1 MNIINHFQNILL
13 SSDQKNALE
22 QIEAFLNGEDHIFI
36 LQGYAGTGKTTILKG
51 IIDYIFS
58 LKLKAEVMAPT
69 GKAARILRDK
79 TGLGNTI
86 HKCIYNF
93 KELRTFENNE
103 DAEDTFHYYFPIEQI
118 NENQLIL
125 IVDES
130 SMISSKKSN
139 HELFTFGTNVL
150 LDDLITFSKIPS
162 SKNKIIFVGDPA
174 QLPPVGDNLSNALN
188 PEYFRN
194 LGLNVR
200 SVVLETV
207 HRQKQNSILENAFKI
222 RSLINSPIKSSL
234 EFIYDTDTFIDLPN
248 NEISSR
254 YIQEFPSIEI
264 GNGVVICFSNNQC
277 YQYNIALRAKLFP
290 GLLSV
295 AVGDLLMVTH
305 NNYYSYEVELMN
317 GEMAKVT
324 NISNSVIERKNIPVF
339 DTINGKRVKK
349 LINLSFRELTIKLE
363 NHPNSFNCLIIDSLL
378 NAPARDLSI
387 LEMKALYV
395 DFVMRFNVEQTSRK
409 EGGLPIFKVGSLE
422 FKERLKTDSFF
433 NALRVKYGYSITCH
447 KAQGGEWDTVFVDY
461 YGRTSLKDEPL
472 RWSYTATTRARNKC
486 YVTNA
491 PNISQFSG
499 FSIQDIGILKSI
511 PSKFLQLQNIP
522 VSPFHQMN
530 QHLAK
535 SFKYWEL
542 KSKFDLTHYVILNI
556 QSLGEFRE
564 RYSIQCGQETIE
576 IQSDHNQAGIFND
589 FQIVDTKFS
598 EIANEL
604 LEIVNLSFPIIFNL
618 DYSPSNELFVKIL
631 GLMQASTEDAGV
643 MISNVEENIPQYYVN
658 YYLVTDAKAAYIQFY
673 FNRQQQITNA
683 IVKSTLGMQDHKLI
697 ILIEKIK
704 KHVS

>member
-1 MNIINHFQNILL
+1 MNIVNHFQNILL
-13 SSDQKNALE
+13 SNDQKVAIE
-22 QIEAFLNGEDHIFI
+22 QVEGFVNNDEHIFI

-79 TGLGNTI
+79 TGFGNTI
-86 HKCIYNF
+86 HKSIYNF

-103 DAEDTFHYYFPIEQI
+103 DAEDTFHYYFPIELI

-200 SVVLETV
+200 SFVLETV
-207 HRQKQNSILENAFKI
+207 HRQKQNTILENAFKI

-254 YIQEFPSIEI
+254 YIQEFSSIEI

-277 YQYNIALRAKLFP
+277 YQYNIALRDKLFP

-486 YVTNA
+486 YATNA

-530 QHLAK
+530 QHLTK

-542 KSKFDLTHYVILNI
+542 KSKLDLTHYEILNI

-589 FQIVDTKFS
+589 FQIVDAKFS

-604 LEIVNLSFPIIFNL
+604 LEIVNRSFPIIFNL